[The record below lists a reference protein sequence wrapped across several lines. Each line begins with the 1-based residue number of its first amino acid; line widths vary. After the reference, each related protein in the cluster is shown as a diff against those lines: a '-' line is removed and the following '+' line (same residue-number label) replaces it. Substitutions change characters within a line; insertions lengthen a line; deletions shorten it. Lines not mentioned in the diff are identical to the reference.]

1 MGEVRAN
8 GVARAASAQTDG
20 QSIPLGVG
28 RVCVC
33 VCVERLRL
41 VLTYALRFALFV
53 QQI

>member
-33 VCVERLRL
+33 VERLRL